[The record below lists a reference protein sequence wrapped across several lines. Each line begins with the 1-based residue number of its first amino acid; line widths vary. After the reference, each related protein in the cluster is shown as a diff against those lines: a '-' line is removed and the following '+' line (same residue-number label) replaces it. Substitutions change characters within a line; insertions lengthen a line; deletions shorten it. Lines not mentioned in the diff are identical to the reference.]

1 MTAGCRVLIADDQT
15 MLRAGTRFALEAD
28 GFDVVAETSRGD
40 EAIALAQ
47 STRPD
52 LCLIEVLIP
61 HGGVPMI
68 RELRR
73 TVPDA
78 LVVVLTTTVTDD
90 ELLVMLIAGAS
101 GLIPKD
107 TPSDRLAP
115 TLRGVLAGQ
124 AALTRRMTATL
135 IREFRRCRRQP
146 RGVRDRALAAG
157 ELLTNR
163 EAEVL
168 ELLAN
173 GHATSQIAGELR
185 ISDVTV
191 RRHVS
196 TIVRKVGAAD
206 RSAAVRMVL
215 QGRGARA

>member
-1 MTAGCRVLIADDQT
+1 VTRGCRVLIADDQT
-15 MLRAGTRFALEAD
+15 MLRAGTRFALD
-28 GFDVVAETSRGD
+28 VGGFEVVAEASQGD

-47 STRPD
+47 RVRPD
-52 LCLIEVLIP
+52 LCLVEVSIRD
-61 HGGVPMI
+61 GGIPMI

-73 TVPDA
+73 TVPEA
-78 LVVVLTTTVTDD
+78 LVVVLTSSVSDD
-90 ELLVMLIAGAS
+90 DLFGILMAGAA
-101 GLIPKD
+101 GVVPKD
-107 TPSDRLAP
+107 TPADRLAP

-135 IREFRRCRRQP
+135 IREFRRSRP
-146 RGVRDRALAAG
+146 RVARHRALAAG
-157 ELLTNR
+157 QVLTDR

-168 ELLAN
+168 ELLAS
-173 GHATSQIAGELR
+173 GQATSQIARELR

-196 TIVRKVGAAD
+196 TIVHKIGAAD

-215 QGRGARA
+215 QGRKVRA